1 MMAGHPNETRPDGL
15 RNLPFTLHMG
25 ALDGAYNRNKKA
37 AEWKT
42 MLAELHKNDP
52 GGYINFVQ
60 LHEGKG
66 HWMNLEDRVA
76 VPWMAKHTR
85 TSTPELIVWRQD
97 DITHSRF
104 YWLAV
109 NKDHTKGRTLI
120 RVKREGQ
127 TFTIEHSD
135 VSQILIRVNDDMI
148 NFDKKITVI
157 YEGGILFKDK
167 VSRET
172 ETIQKTFRERH
183 DPTAV
188 FSAEIEINIP
198 QS

>member
-1 MMAGHPNETRPDGL
+1 MQADQALLVAGTRHPRW
-15 RNLPFTLHMG
+15 LP
-25 ALDGAYNRNKKA
+25 
-37 AEWKT
+37 
-42 MLAELHKNDP
+42 
-52 GGYINFVQ
+52 
-60 LHEGKG
+60 
-66 HWMNLEDRVA
+66 
-76 VPWMAKHTR
+76 
-85 TSTPELIVWRQD
+85 
-97 DITHSRF
+97 
-104 YWLAV
+104 
-109 NKDHTKGRTLI
+109 
-120 RVKREGQ
+120 
-127 TFTIEHSD
+127 FTIEHSD

-188 FSAEIEINIP
+188 FSAEIEIDIP